1 METVKKSSLDFFA
14 DYAIYG
20 REVLIFATVLLF
32 VRWILL
38 QWSYNKNSKPSA
50 PPLPYPPGLP
60 FFGNMFSFRT
70 DMRDIL
76 RKWTNDLGGLF
87 RLRIGPMVDIV
98 VISDVDAIQEA
109 FVDQANAF
117 SERDI
122 PPLLEVAMGTK
133 GSIFGQRWKQLRR
146 FGHRALRHFGIN
158 QGSMEDSII
167 EEGRLMAEA
176 FEMKEGTQFN
186 PKVLVTNT
194 VGNVITRFVFGFRF
208 EYGDPVFEKLAED
221 FELSFESFSI
231 TSLGSVFPFLYYTP
245 LYTNFRRPI
254 QDVVSYIK
262 SVVNDH
268 RRSFDPLHLR
278 DVIDLHMA
286 EVKGQRDE
294 NKMAAME
301 EGWEWKFIFE
311 LYAAG
316 LATTTDTLRWAIL
329 IAAQH
334 PQLVHEVQKEIDDVI
349 GGRSPKFSDQS
360 LMPLTGATMLE
371 ITRIRPVVPLGV
383 PRCTSRDA
391 VVQGYHIPKNTTV
404 LMNLWELQTSPKY
417 WKEPDKF
424 NPYRFLSEDR
434 KTIVSHRALNPFGI
448 GLRVCLGEK
457 LARMQLFIIFTSL
470 LQRFTLRLAD
480 DSLAVG
486 MEGKA
491 GLAYG
496 PLDYNIVLEKRN
508 V

>member
-1 METVKKSSLDFFA
+1 MLGPVLPVRRFVSSSVTTFVTKA
-14 DYAIYG
+14 YQH
-20 REVLIFATVLLF
+20 VLPTQPQTDSPSDQWHVTVL
-32 VRWILL
+32 
-38 QWSYNKNSKPSA
+38 
-50 PPLPYPPGLP
+50 
-60 FFGNMFSFRT
+60 
-70 DMRDIL
+70 
-76 RKWTNDLGGLF
+76 
-87 RLRIGPMVDIV
+87 
-98 VISDVDAIQEA
+98 SD
-109 FVDQANAF
+109 F
-117 SERDI
+117 
-122 PPLLEVAMGTK
+122 L
-133 GSIFGQRWKQLRR
+133 KQ
-146 FGHRALRHFGIN
+146 
-158 QGSMEDSII
+158 Q
-167 EEGRLMAEA
+167 
-176 FEMKEGTQFN
+176 
-186 PKVLVTNT
+186 
-194 VGNVITRFVFGFRF
+194 
-208 EYGDPVFEKLAED
+208 
-221 FELSFESFSI
+221 
-231 TSLGSVFPFLYYTP
+231 
-245 LYTNFRRPI
+245 
-254 QDVVSYIK
+254 
-262 SVVNDH
+262 
-268 RRSFDPLHLR
+268 
-278 DVIDLHMA
+278 
-286 EVKGQRDE
+286 
-294 NKMAAME
+294 
-301 EGWEWKFIFE
+301 
-311 LYAAG
+311 
-316 LATTTDTLRWAIL
+316 TTDTLRWAIL

-424 NPYRFLSEDR
+424 NPYRFLSEDH

-480 DSLAVG
+480 DSLSVG

>member
-1 METVKKSSLDFFA
+1 METVKKSSFDFFA

-38 QWSYNKNSKPSA
+38 SQWSYSSKSKTLA

-87 RLRIGPMVDIV
+87 RLRIGPFVDLV

-208 EYGDPVFEKLAED
+208 EYGDPV
-221 FELSFESFSI
+221 
-231 TSLGSVFPFLYYTP
+231 
-245 LYTNFRRPI
+245 
-254 QDVVSYIK
+254 
-262 SVVNDH
+262 
-268 RRSFDPLHLR
+268 
-278 DVIDLHMA
+278 
-286 EVKGQRDE
+286 
-294 NKMAAME
+294 
-301 EGWEWKFIFE
+301 
-311 LYAAG
+311 
-316 LATTTDTLRWAIL
+316 L
-329 IAAQH
+329 I
-334 PQLVHEVQKEIDDVI
+334 
-349 GGRSPKFSDQS
+349 
-360 LMPLTGATMLE
+360 
-371 ITRIRPVVPLGV
+371 RIRFENIARFSNFPSEAFPM
-383 PRCTSRDA
+383 RDSGA
-391 VVQGYHIPKNTTV
+391 KCPDSGPGGSSYSFARLSCPPKAAYSAKDGSNCGDSDT
-404 LMNLWELQTSPKY
+404 
-417 WKEPDKF
+417 EP
-424 NPYRFLSEDR
+424 
-434 KTIVSHRALNPFGI
+434 
-448 GLRVCLGEK
+448 
-457 LARMQLFIIFTSL
+457 
-470 LQRFTLRLAD
+470 
-480 DSLAVG
+480 
-486 MEGKA
+486 
-491 GLAYG
+491 
-496 PLDYNIVLEKRN
+496 
-508 V
+508 